1 MRPASEIANQICGCS
16 NRDQHQRDIALIE
29 ADRKQVRE
37 EVVREVC
44 EWIRVQDEFSDLAC
58 RLAANCE
65 APDVDLSWT
74 LPFVADEIERK
85 YLGEK
90 A

>member
-1 MRPASEIANQICGCS
+1 MRPASDVADDIVSAANIVTCAGYYECDPIAVTAI
-16 NRDQHQRDIALIE
+16 IE

-44 EWIRVQDEFSDLAC
+44 EWLKNQDRFGEWGEAAYEIKREF
-58 RLAANCE
+58 
-65 APDVDLSWT
+65 
-74 LPFVADEIERK
+74 
-85 YLGEK
+85 LGEK